1 MTKSPTS
8 DISESST
15 LEKASQAEFDHEV
28 KRMQSL
34 ITHVQLRASQLE
46 KADGAP
52 NEVTRK
58 IEEVADLLEQ
68 AEVLL
73 EEVKELRE

>member
-15 LEKASQAEFDHEV
+15 LEKASQVEFDHEV

-34 ITHVQLRASQLE
+34 IAHVQLRASQLE
-46 KADGAP
+46 KADSASAK
-52 NEVTRK
+52 VTEK

-73 EEVKELRE
+73 EEAKELRE

>member
-1 MTKSPTS
+1 M
-8 DISESST
+8 
-15 LEKASQAEFDHEV
+15 EFDHEV

-34 ITHVQLRASQLE
+34 IAHVQLRASQLE
-46 KADGAP
+46 KADSASAK
-52 NEVTRK
+52 VTEK

-73 EEVKELRE
+73 EEAKELRE